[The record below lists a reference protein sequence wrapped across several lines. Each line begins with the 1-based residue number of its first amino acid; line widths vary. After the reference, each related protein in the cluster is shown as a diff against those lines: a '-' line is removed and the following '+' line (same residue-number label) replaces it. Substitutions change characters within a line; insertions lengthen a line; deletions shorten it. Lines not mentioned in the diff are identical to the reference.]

1 VATGAAAAGAGAGEF
16 FFGEKRLP
24 RELKRPPAG
33 AGVAGAGETG
43 VFIYSNI

>member
-1 VATGAAAAGAGAGEF
+1 VAAGAAAVGEAAGAF

-24 RELKRPPAG
+24 REPKIPPAG

-43 VFIYSNI
+43 VLIYSNI